1 MAQTSDELKSEI
13 EQTRDQLSETADAL
27 AYKADVPTR
36 TKDWIGEKKDAVV
49 STVSGV
55 TSKAGEIT
63 PDGAEVSQSM
73 NRMKRL
79 AERNPVGLAIGGAA
93 VGFIAGLL
101 APSTRMEDERI
112 GPMADDVK
120 ATAADAG
127 REAFERGKDVVQEAG
142 ATAIE
147 TAKERGR
154 EEGEELSESL
164 QEKAR
169 EVAPGEAP
177 TAGPAPSVNPPVTA
191 TSPIIKPAVKLRM
204 RKPKEPTC
212 KRHAAFAGCRAGDS
226 SSGTA

>member
-1 MAQTSDELKSEI
+1 MAQTSDQLKGEI
-13 EQTRDQLSETADAL
+13 GHTRDQLSDTADAL

-55 TSKAGEIT
+55 TAKAGEIA
-63 PDGAEVSQSM
+63 PEGADVGQSM

-112 GPMADDVK
+112 GPVADDVK

-142 ATAIE
+142 ASAIE

-169 EVAPGEAP
+169 EVAPREAP
-177 TAGPAPSVNPPVTA
+177 TSRRDA
-191 TSPIIKPAVKLRM
+191 
-204 RKPKEPTC
+204 
-212 KRHAAFAGCRAGDS
+212 
-226 SSGTA
+226 

>member
-1 MAQTSDELKSEI
+1 MAQTSDRLKSEI

-36 TKDWIGEKKDAVV
+36 TKDWIGEKRDAVV

-55 TSKAGEIT
+55 TSKAGEST

-142 ATAIE
+142 ATAVE
-147 TAKERGR
+147 TVKERGR
-154 EEGEELSESL
+154 EEGEALSESL
-164 QEKAR
+164 QDKVQEGR
-169 EVAPGEAP
+169 GQVVG
-177 TAGPAPSVNPPVTA
+177 G
-191 TSPIIKPAVKLRM
+191 R
-204 RKPKEPTC
+204 
-212 KRHAAFAGCRAGDS
+212 
-226 SSGTA
+226 

>member
-1 MAQTSDELKSEI
+1 MAHTSDQLKSEI
-13 EQTRDQLSETADAL
+13 EQTRDQLSGTADAL

-36 TKDWIGEKKDAVV
+36 TKDWIEEKKDAVV

-55 TSKAGEIT
+55 SSKAGEIT
-63 PDGAEVSQSM
+63 PDGAEVSNSM

-112 GPMADDVK
+112 GAVADDVK

-169 EVAPGEAP
+169 EVAPREAP
-177 TAGPAPSVNPPVTA
+177 TSRRDT
-191 TSPIIKPAVKLRM
+191 
-204 RKPKEPTC
+204 
-212 KRHAAFAGCRAGDS
+212 
-226 SSGTA
+226 

>member
-1 MAQTSDELKSEI
+1 MAHTSDQLKSEI
-13 EQTRDQLSETADAL
+13 GQTREQLSETADAL

-36 TKDWIGEKKDAVV
+36 TKDWIGDKKDAVV

-55 TSKAGEIT
+55 ASKAGEIT
-63 PDGAEVSQSM
+63 PDGAEVGHSM

-101 APSTRMEDERI
+101 MPSTRMEDERI

-127 REAFERGKDVVQEAG
+127 REALERGKDVVQEAG

-169 EVAPGEAP
+169 EL
-177 TAGPAPSVNPPVTA
+177 
-191 TSPIIKPAVKLRM
+191 SPRETPLLRAQP
-204 RKPKEPTC
+204 R
-212 KRHAAFAGCRAGDS
+212 
-226 SSGTA
+226 

>member
-1 MAQTSDELKSEI
+1 MAHTSDQLKSEI
-13 EQTRDQLSETADAL
+13 GQTRDQLSETTDAL

-36 TKDWIGEKKDAVV
+36 TKDWIEEKKDAVV

-55 TSKAGEIT
+55 SSKAGEMT
-63 PDGAEVSQSM
+63 PDGAEVSHSM

-101 APSTRMEDERI
+101 VPSTRMEDERI
-112 GPMADDVK
+112 GPVADDVK

-127 REAFERGKDVVQEAG
+127 REALERGKDVVQEAG
-142 ATAIE
+142 AAAVE

-154 EEGEELSESL
+154 EEGEEMSESL

-169 EVAPGEAP
+169 EVTPSEAP
-177 TAGPAPSVNPPVTA
+177 TSRRDT
-191 TSPIIKPAVKLRM
+191 
-204 RKPKEPTC
+204 
-212 KRHAAFAGCRAGDS
+212 
-226 SSGTA
+226 

>member
-1 MAQTSDELKSEI
+1 MAHTSDQLKSEI
-13 EQTRDQLSETADAL
+13 GQTREQLSETADAL

-36 TKDWIGEKKDAVV
+36 TKDWIEDKKDAVV

-55 TSKAGEIT
+55 ASKAGEVT
-63 PDGAEVSQSM
+63 PDGAEVGQSM

-79 AERNPVGLAIGGAA
+79 AETNPVGLAIGGAA

-101 APSTRMEDERI
+101 MPATRVEDERI

-127 REAFERGKDVVQEAG
+127 REALERGKDVVQDAG

-164 QEKAR
+164 QAKAR
-169 EVAPGEAP
+169 ELSPKEAP
-177 TAGPAPSVNPPVTA
+177 TS
-191 TSPIIKPAVKLRM
+191 R
-204 RKPKEPTC
+204 
-212 KRHAAFAGCRAGDS
+212 
-226 SSGTA
+226 SGS

>member
-1 MAQTSDELKSEI
+1 MAQTSDQLKSEI
-13 EQTRDQLSETADAL
+13 GQTRDQLSDTADAL

-36 TKDWIGEKKDAVV
+36 TKDWIGEKKEAVV

-127 REAFERGKDVVQEAG
+127 REAFERGRDVVQEAG
-142 ATAIE
+142 TTAIE

-154 EEGEELSESL
+154 EEGEEFSESL

-169 EVAPGEAP
+169 EAAPGETP
-177 TAGPAPSVNPPVTA
+177 TAGSAPSVTP
-191 TSPIIKPAVKLRM
+191 R
-204 RKPKEPTC
+204 
-212 KRHAAFAGCRAGDS
+212 
-226 SSGTA
+226 

>member
-1 MAQTSDELKSEI
+1 MAHTSDQLKSEI
-13 EQTRDQLSETADAL
+13 GQTREQLSETTDAL

-55 TSKAGEIT
+55 ASKAGEIT
-63 PDGAEVSQSM
+63 PDGAEVGQGMS
-73 NRMKRL
+73 RMKRL

-101 APSTRMEDERI
+101 MPSTRTEDERI

-127 REAFERGKDVVQEAG
+127 REALERGKDVVQEAG

-169 EVAPGEAP
+169 ELSPKEAP
-177 TAGPAPSVNPPVTA
+177 TS
-191 TSPIIKPAVKLRM
+191 R
-204 RKPKEPTC
+204 
-212 KRHAAFAGCRAGDS
+212 
-226 SSGTA
+226 SGS

>member
-1 MAQTSDELKSEI
+1 MAHTSDQLKSEI
-13 EQTRDQLSETADAL
+13 GQTREQLSETADAL

-36 TKDWIGEKKDAVV
+36 TKDWIEEKKDAVV

-63 PDGAEVSQSM
+63 PDGAEVGQSM

-101 APSTRMEDERI
+101 MPSTRMEDERI
-112 GPMADDVK
+112 GPVADDVK

-169 EVAPGEAP
+169 ELSPKE
-177 TAGPAPSVNPPVTA
+177 
-191 TSPIIKPAVKLRM
+191 TSPADTTSVASR
-204 RKPKEPTC
+204 
-212 KRHAAFAGCRAGDS
+212 
-226 SSGTA
+226 

>member
-36 TKDWIGEKKDAVV
+36 TKDWIGEKKEAVV

-55 TSKAGEIT
+55 TSKAGVMT

-73 NRMKRL
+73 NRIKRL

-112 GPMADDVK
+112 GPVADDVK

-127 REAFERGKDVVQEAG
+127 REAFERGKDVVQAG

-147 TAKERGR
+147 SAKERGR

-169 EVAPGEAP
+169 EVGPREAP
-177 TAGPAPSVNPPVTA
+177 T
-191 TSPIIKPAVKLRM
+191 
-204 RKPKEPTC
+204 
-212 KRHAAFAGCRAGDS
+212 
-226 SSGTA
+226 SGRDA